1 MIRSLY
7 WKMMAGFGLI
17 IIALIVVNGLVLY
30 RLHDVRGTLRSI
42 IAVDIQVIDLAR
54 ALRSSLVDEEQ
65 NAQKFLIT
73 RDSLY
78 ATLLK
83 DQTNRTSE
91 ILDSLLILRGDR
103 QASPGL
109 RRIRRGHEQLY
120 ASLTDTADLH
130 PLPSEQTVVD
140 SMESY
145 IATAEAIQ
153 REMQN
158 GVGRA
163 MMRVEEI
170 ADRSL
175 NTTLTLGLASLV
187 GMVVAALLIAR
198 SITRPLRI
206 LEEGTQQ
213 VARGNFSAIPVV
225 SRDEIGRLALAF
237 NAMSAQLQKIDEL
250 KADMLHHISHE
261 LRVPLQSVMAA
272 YYLLSE
278 EHRGPLNEEQ
288 QKLLGLIRDNIDR
301 IVRFSNQ
308 FLDLAKIEAGAME
321 FALAPI
327 EVDPVVRTSMQN
339 VQLLAQRK
347 NIVLDLA
354 VEDVPVVLGD
364 REKLEEVFS
373 NLLSNAVKYTRPGG
387 RVDVHVHRIRSGVG
401 VSVHDTGIGIHPDDL
416 PHVFTKFYRARNVS
430 RADGKGSGVGLAL
443 VKAIVEGHNG
453 RVTAASIP
461 GEGSSFTVELPAA
474 ATLDLVATLE
484 STPEQ
489 SST

>member
-1 MIRSLY
+1 MRSLY

-17 IIALIVVNGLVLY
+17 IVALIIVNSLVLY

-54 ALRSSLVDEEQ
+54 TLRSCLVDEEQ
-65 NAQKFLIT
+65 SAQKYLIT
-73 RDSLY
+73 RDSVY
-78 ATLLK
+78 TVLLL
-83 DQTNRTSE
+83 DHANRTTE
-91 ILDSLLILRGDR
+91 ILDSLMILRSDR
-103 QASPGL
+103 RAWPGL

-120 ASLTDTADLH
+120 TSLSDTSGLH
-130 PLPSEQTVVD
+130 PLPTEQAVMD

-145 IATAEAIQ
+145 IATAEIIQ

-158 GVGRA
+158 GIGRA

-170 ADRSL
+170 TDRSL
-175 NTTLTLGLASLV
+175 NTTLVLGLASLF

-198 SITRPLRI
+198 SLTRPLRI
-206 LEEGTQQ
+206 LEQGTQQ
-213 VARGNFSAIPVV
+213 VARGNFDAIPVV
-225 SRDEIGRLALAF
+225 SRDEIGRLATAF
-237 NAMSAQLQKIDEL
+237 NAMSAQLRKIDEL

-288 QKLLGLIRDNIDR
+288 QKLLVLIRDNIDR

-321 FALAPI
+321 FALTP
-327 EVDPVVRTSMQN
+327 VDVGAVVRTSLQN
-339 VQLLAQRK
+339 LQLLAQRK
-347 NIVLDLA
+347 TITLELTADP
-354 VEDVPVVLGD
+354 VPVVLGD
-364 REKLEEVFS
+364 AEKLDEVFS
-373 NLLSNAVKYTRPGG
+373 NLISNAVKYTEPGG
-387 RVDVHVHRIRSGVG
+387 RIDVRILRTSSGVR
-401 VSVHDTGIGIHPDDL
+401 VSVHDTGIGIHPEDL

-453 RVTAASIP
+453 RVFAVSKP
-461 GEGSSFTVELPAA
+461 NEGSTFNVELPAA
-474 ATLDLVATLE
+474 ATLEIAVTLDLK
-484 STPEQ
+484 PEHG
-489 SST
+489 